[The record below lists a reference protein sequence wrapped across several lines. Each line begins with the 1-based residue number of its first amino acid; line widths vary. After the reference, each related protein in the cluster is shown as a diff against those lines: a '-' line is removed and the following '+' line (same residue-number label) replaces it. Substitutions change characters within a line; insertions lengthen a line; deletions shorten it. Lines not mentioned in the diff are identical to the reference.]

1 VPRFLLGLLAGAGL
15 LAAIAFVWTSRMDA
29 CFGRCGTGTKCSDHR
44 CLAAAEPAPAPAKEP
59 KRRRRHG
66 AGDASAA
73 AEIQLKP
80 GDEKMIAQ
88 GDALG
93 RSQRIDMT
101 KDGDD
106 GHELSD
112 DETDRAFR
120 AGEGAILRCITD
132 AVGDAPLE
140 SGKIIVGARVE
151 SNGGVSKVRVEAPQ
165 LLQRNGLYHCV
176 RGAVTALRFPASGGA
191 SVVTHDYELK

>member
-59 KRRRRHG
+59 KRRRRHETGG
-66 AGDASAA
+66 AP
-73 AEIQLKP
+73 EIQLRP
-80 GDEKMIAQ
+80 GDEKMVTQ

-101 KDGDD
+101 KDGEDGRELTDD
-106 GHELSD
+106 D
-112 DETDRAFR
+112 TDRVFR
-120 AGEGAILRCITD
+120 AGEAAILRCITD

-151 SNGGVSKVRVEAPQ
+151 SSGNVSKVRVEAPQ
-165 LLQRNGLYHCV
+165 LLQRNGLYACV
-176 RGAVTALRFPASGGA
+176 RGAVTGLRFPSSGGA